1 MLMTSATATLLV
13 ATLTLPASCEPE
25 LPDGPTPGT
34 ATKPPAKL
42 IYHESTLRHRR
53 QGILA
58 NADRLGE
65 LPFDGITV
73 NMPASWFAMTNDRWT
88 YDDSYDNWIAPIEG
102 LLNNPAN
109 GLTDNYLVLQ
119 TDRPADFL
127 DDWSV
132 AFANIRDL
140 AAIARDAG
148 FVGIYFDNEEYQTP
162 IWDWPSTADNPAA
175 GFTAYAEAARE
186 KGQLIGEAMS
196 SEFPEICV
204 LVLHG
209 PYIADD
215 NVPNSIR
222 RNQFGVGSFELFG
235 PFYAGML
242 EGLGDR
248 ATMIDGGEVYA
259 LRTEQEFRDHAL
271 WRRWGMSSD
280 HHDVAFLDADDR
292 RRHRERTEI
301 SFGVY
306 PLEFPIGSSMSPAI
320 LRTTLEAALRQSD
333 RVTWFYSEE
342 GMSPWEP
349 TQFTAE
355 WMDALV
361 AARAAAVEPL
371 PLLRFGVDDVHT
383 VHQQPFDADRNGTM
397 DAQDREAVEGEARL
411 FERDG

>member
-1 MLMTSATATLLV
+1 MLIEALAVTL
-13 ATLTLPASCEPE
+13 ACAQPESIEGPAA
-25 LPDGPTPGT
+25 GT

-58 NADRLGE
+58 NADRLGS

-73 NMPASWFAMTNDRWT
+73 NMPASWFAMTTDRWT
-88 YDDSYDNWIAPIEG
+88 YADSYDNWIAPIEP
-102 LLNNPAN
+102 LLNDPAN

-127 DDWSV
+127 EDWSV
-132 AFANIRDL
+132 AVANVRDL

-162 IWDWPSTADNPAA
+162 IWDWPSAVDTPSAGWAA
-175 GFTAYAEAARE
+175 YEAAARA
-186 KGQLIGEAMS
+186 KGRLIGEAMS
-196 SEFPEICV
+196 DEFPDIRV
-204 LVLHG
+204 IVLHG

-215 NVPNSIR
+215 SVPNSIR
-222 RNQFGVGSFELFG
+222 RNQFGVGSFELYG

-248 ATMIDGGEVYA
+248 ATLIDGGEVYA
-259 LRTEQEFRDHAL
+259 LRTEAEFRGHAL

-280 HHDVAFLDADDR
+280 AHDVSFLNAAD
-292 RRHRERTEI
+292 RHRHRTQTEI

-306 PLEFPIGSSMSPAI
+306 PLEFPVGSTMSPAI

-333 RVTWFYSEE
+333 SVAWFYSEE

-349 TQFTAE
+349 TQFTAA
-355 WMDALV
+355 WMDALI
-361 AARAAAVEPL
+361 AAREAAADPA
-371 PLLRFGVDDVHT
+371 PRLRFGVDDVHR
-383 VHQQPFDADRNGTM
+383 VHQQPFDADGTPQTLTV
-397 DAQDREAVEGEARL
+397 A
-411 FERDG
+411 FEHACLALD